1 MNAVNRALVVV
12 LLFVVMALCSITLV
26 APGPVLNVVAQ
37 RAAATAAF
45 LNTIRSYVRVP
56 LGILFALTLVVVCG
70 LLVVFELRRP
80 TRKFV
85 RVEKATGGDVLV
97 SIASIADRLRYEVD
111 ALVNVLRVKP
121 KVSARRKGVVV
132 ALDVETAAGIDVTV
146 EAGQIVE
153 TARQVVEERMG
164 LKLAR
169 PPRVNLRAVPYPRVV
184 KALVPTKVPEVP
196 VEPEEPSFAELSP
209 APSLTPI
216 ELEDL
221 SLSSEED

>member
-12 LLFVVMALCSITLV
+12 LLFVVMVLCSIALV
-26 APGPVLNVVAQ
+26 APGPVLSVVAQ
-37 RAAATAAF
+37 RSAATAAF
-45 LNTIRSYVRVP
+45 LNTIKWSVRVP
-56 LGILFALTLVVVCG
+56 LGILFALTLIVICG

-80 TRKFV
+80 RRKFV

-111 ALVNVLRVKP
+111 ALANVLRVKP

-132 ALDVETAAGIDVTV
+132 ELDVETAAGIDVTV

-184 KALVPTKVPEVP
+184 KALVPTKAPEVP
-196 VEPEEPSFAELSP
+196 IEPEEPSFAEPFP
-209 APSLTPI
+209 APALTPI
-216 ELEDL
+216 ELEDMPL
-221 SLSSEED
+221 VPEDD